1 MTVAMQ
7 AALVA
12 TMRVFFTAWR
22 VSESRNSSPYHFREK
37 PENTDR
43 LRASLKENTSK
54 MAMGA
59 NRNTKISAV

>member
-7 AALVA
+7 AAHIA
-12 TMRVFFTAWR
+12 TIRVFFTAWR
-22 VSESRNSSPYHFREK
+22 VSASRNSSTYHFREK

-43 LRASLKENTSK
+43 LRASLKENTSS

-59 NRNTKISAV
+59 NRKMKISAV